1 MKSLIRSDFYKLRKA
16 KSFWVCMILAVAL
29 AVFSVLIM
37 DFSVKLMD
45 KVPQQAAQEE
55 AALEESG
62 LNISTDGIPM
72 SSADLNASNMLL
84 MQFAGTTTILISIF
98 VSLFVGGEF
107 SHGTIKNLASKNHTR
122 TQIYLSKIIVSVIAA
137 IVMTLLYAVVATG
150 LGTALWGFGKVD
162 SSFVAN
168 ACKGIGIEFLLVS
181 AFTAVFV
188 MFSMLIRQSGGA
200 IAANI
205 FFLEF
210 ISLIVMFGEMIINKI
225 FDTSI
230 TLSNYLIDT
239 DCHFRYYRK
248 TGRKK
253 YLRSFRI
260 FYRCHSDWT
269 DFFPKTRYQITKQ
282 EQKAL
287 KTSCS
292 CFYESCLRLLSL
304 SKRSF
309 IFFSYPISVGK

>member
-188 MFSMLIRQSGGA
+188 MFSMLIRQSEVR
-200 IAANI
+200 
-205 FFLEF
+205 LPP
-210 ISLIVMFGEMIINKI
+210 IS
-225 FDTSI
+225 
-230 TLSNYLIDT
+230 
-239 DCHFRYYRK
+239 
-248 TGRKK
+248 
-253 YLRSFRI
+253 SF
-260 FYRCHSDWT
+260 WN
-269 DFFPKTRYQITKQ
+269 
-282 EQKAL
+282 
-287 KTSCS
+287 
-292 CFYESCLRLLSL
+292 LSL
-304 SKRSF
+304 SSSCSER
-309 IFFSYPISVGK
+309 